1 MFAVMSWIQDSGIDG
16 GILQGPNKG
25 VAALLTGAL
34 LYHFLA
40 KKAITKK
47 WYFNGLSQD
56 LYLHHASEE
65 II

>member
-1 MFAVMSWIQDSGIDG
+1 MKKSTALWLFLSSFGIMFAVMSWIQDSGIDG

-40 KKAITKK
+40 KKA
-47 WYFNGLSQD
+47 
-56 LYLHHASEE
+56 
-65 II
+65 